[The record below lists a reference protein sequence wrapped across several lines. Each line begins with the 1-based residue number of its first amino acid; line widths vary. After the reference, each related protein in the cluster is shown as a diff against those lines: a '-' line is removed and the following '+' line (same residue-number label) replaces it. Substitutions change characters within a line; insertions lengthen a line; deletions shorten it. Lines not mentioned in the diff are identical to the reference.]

1 MTGCGRQR
9 DFRGRRWLTV
19 VLRGFHLV
27 AVIWLGALLMGA
39 EARVPPGT
47 AAVAV
52 LVTGLLMF
60 ALDIWSRPRHLR
72 EMAGLGMILKLGM
85 VAAMAA
91 APQWGTALFWGVVVW
106 SAVFSHAPASFRN
119 AAVFGR

>member
-27 AVIWLGALLMGA
+27 AVIGFGALLMGA
-39 EARVPPGT
+39 PAPVPVGT
-47 AAVAV
+47 AGVAV
-52 LVTGLLMF
+52 LLTGLLMF

-72 EMAGLGMILKLGM
+72 EMAGLGMMLKLTM
-85 VAAMAA
+85 VAFMAV
-91 APQWGTALFWGVVVW
+91 APDWGLPLFWGVVVW